1 MNQIVGTLNQLFVV
15 VGILVANVLGLDKL
29 LGTSAKWPVHTGFI
43 LIPLVISLGLIF
55 FTESPKY
62 LFVNCNNEEK
72 AQEGERSLLHRKQEY
87 FVHIK

>member
-1 MNQIVGTLNQLFVV
+1 MTFTEIEGTLNQLFVI

-29 LGTSAKWPVHTGFI
+29 LGTSAKWPVLTGFV
-43 LIPLVISLGLIF
+43 LVPLLLSLGLIF

-72 AQEGERSLLHRKQEY
+72 AQGGKIFLKKQKIILP
-87 FVHIK
+87 H